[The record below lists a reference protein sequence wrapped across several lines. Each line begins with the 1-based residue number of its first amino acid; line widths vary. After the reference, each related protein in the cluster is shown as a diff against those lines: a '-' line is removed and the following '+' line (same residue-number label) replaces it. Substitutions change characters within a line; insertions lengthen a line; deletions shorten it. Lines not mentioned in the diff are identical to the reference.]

1 MSIAGRI
8 GLVLLGSLLG
18 VAIGAG
24 GGLLGGLGYTELART
39 SGFEG
44 YSGFVVAF
52 WILGG
57 IVLGLIVGI
66 VMSLRLTRR

>member
-24 GGLLGGLGYTELART
+24 AGLLGGLGYTELART

-44 YSGFVVAF
+44 HSGFVVAF

-57 IVLGLIVGI
+57 IVIGLILGI
-66 VMSLRLTRR
+66 VMALRLARR